1 MLSISTVLINSLD
14 WFGIPKSKDE
24 CDTQDS
30 MHSFFAQEKYNYY
43 ICFRKF
49 VDINIIHKRNNHFN
63 ISEIPMGL
71 PQTQFINNNKP
82 LFFNVVSHILNF
94 EDIRQRSNSTTLR
107 TFDQAKV

>member
-1 MLSISTVLINSLD
+1 MRMLSISTVLINSLD

-49 VDINIIHKRNNHFN
+49 VDINIIHKRNHFN

-71 PQTQFINNNKP
+71 PHTQLIITSI
-82 LFFNVVSHILNF
+82 FNVVSHI
-94 EDIRQRSNSTTLR
+94 IY
-107 TFDQAKV
+107 